1 MKRERNTCQMKDKDR
16 HPGEKKNL
24 NEMEAGK
31 LPDSEFKTIVV
42 IMLQELKVKIDKI
55 RTSTKGL

>member
-1 MKRERNTCQMKDKDR
+1 MKDKDR